1 MARPYIKGEDT
12 DEDKKLKIDPQYQRN
27 ISFLSQLGDKRRPL
41 DRMHIDSMKE
51 RIEVAT
57 DPTLHAVYDEMYAYG
72 DTSGRV
78 KIKSNLP
85 QAAKEELEKKVRSA
99 LRDEYNEQQR
109 LQSIKDRQA
118 ANEMHYNTDDDDP
131 SRPNSSSSRR
141 SRPLSPQDKAS
152 QNKVVL
158 DTRVLLP
165 YYKAEDVRHFMDIFT
180 KVDEDFSGDL
190 DMNEWVRLFGSIDHS
205 IPEQEARSIFMKF
218 KNDKGVLTVNELIPV
233 VFSKATKDQIKLIVK
248 FCLAEIMRPA
258 TESVVLTFA
267 EIDQLFETYDVENV
281 GFVAVGFIRDK
292 VREMPLSDN
301 VISNFLSTIKD
312 IDEDEMVNHREFG
325 RMFKHLVSKQ
335 EIMSQRDEELRAEK
349 NSMHRMKMH

>member
-1 MARPYIKGEDT
+1 M
-12 DEDKKLKIDPQYQRN
+12 
-27 ISFLSQLGDKRRPL
+27 
-41 DRMHIDSMKE
+41 
-51 RIEVAT
+51 
-57 DPTLHAVYDEMYAYG
+57 
-72 DTSGRV
+72 
-78 KIKSNLP
+78 
-85 QAAKEELEKKVRSA
+85 
-99 LRDEYNEQQR
+99 
-109 LQSIKDRQA
+109 
-118 ANEMHYNTDDDDP
+118 
-131 SRPNSSSSRR
+131 
-141 SRPLSPQDKAS
+141 
-152 QNKVVL
+152 
-158 DTRVLLP
+158 LP

-218 KNDKGVLTVNELIPV
+218 KNEKGVLTVNELIPV

-281 GFVAVGFIRDK
+281 GFVAVGFIREK

-335 EIMSQRDEELRAEK
+335 EIMAQRDEELRAEK